1 MASPPSPHSAPN
13 SPLEPSSILPDMEPR
28 SQQITHQGSSPD
40 EAPTE
45 AHGDESAETVSPHH
59 RIPCE
64 PDTDPDAATQ
74 RSENSSIE
82 LINSNGEKE
91 SDLQSNGHSTKTSSS
106 PSETEITRNGDELR
120 KCWICY
126 TDESEDTPLNREW
139 RSPCPCALS
148 AHETC
153 LLDWLADMENT
164 DGYNLHREGATMLCP
179 QCKSEIHMSRP
190 RNLIL
195 DLVRKL
201 EGTLGRLVL
210 PGVAFTLAGTVW
222 AGCCAHGVYSMYLIF
237 GRENALQLLAGATQG
252 PWSPRLNLGLPLI
265 PISLIFSRT
274 RYSDGLLPAIP
285 VIFFATHHPYNQD
298 MDVQLWPPSAA
309 MTFAALPYV
318 KSFYNILY
326 KRFFGKLE
334 RRWIST
340 VRTRLNADDGNQD
353 GHGQGRDARNDQA
366 DGEIVMEIELQM
378 GLNGNGQQVV
388 HAIEEEERRNDEQ
401 PGNQVVAR
409 RQADVLRETT
419 NLADVI
425 LGALIFPA
433 ISAGMGGILKLALPK
448 AWTNAPL
455 PFERGRP
462 WLLQT
467 RWGRSVIGGC
477 VFVLLKDALTLYCRY
492 KRARLHSQRVILNY
506 DKNTKRPTL
515 PT

>member
-1 MASPPSPHSAPN
+1 MASPPSPPPAPDN
-13 SPLEPSSILPDMEPR
+13 PQESSSSFSDMEPQSR
-28 SQQITHQGSSPD
+28 RDNDREGAHDAVPVDSHAEESDDTVLLNRRLSSELEADAEVGTQLDEVSNVELIDCNREPETDSQSNVRPVTEFSS
-40 EAPTE
+40 PTE
-45 AHGDESAETVSPHH
+45 AEIS
-59 RIPCE
+59 R
-64 PDTDPDAATQ
+64 
-74 RSENSSIE
+74 
-82 LINSNGEKE
+82 KE
-91 SDLQSNGHSTKTSSS
+91 
-106 PSETEITRNGDELR
+106 DELR

-126 TDESEDTPLNREW
+126 TDESEDSPLNTEW

-148 AHETC
+148 AHEAC

-164 DGYNLHREGATMLCP
+164 DGYNLHKEGATMLCP

-195 DLVRKL
+195 DLVRKF
-201 EGTLGRLVL
+201 E
-210 PGVAFTLAGTVW
+210 GTVW
-222 AGCCAHGVYSMYLIF
+222 AGCCAHGVYSMYFIF
-237 GRENALQLLAGATQG
+237 GREKALQLLAGATQG
-252 PWSPRLNLGLPLI
+252 PWNPRLNLGLPLI
-265 PISLIFSRT
+265 PVSLILSRT

-298 MDVQLWPPSAA
+298 MDIQLWPPSAA

-326 KRFFGKLE
+326 KKFFGKLE
-334 RRWIST
+334 RQWIST
-340 VRTRLNADDGNQD
+340 VRTRLNADDGNQEGD
-353 GHGQGRDARNDQA
+353 GQGQGTDDDQA
-366 DGEIVMEIELQM
+366 EGEIVMEIELQV
-378 GLNGNGQQVV
+378 GLNGNEHQVI

-401 PGNQVVAR
+401 PGNQVLAR

-419 NLADVI
+419 NLADII

-448 AWTNAPL
+448 AWTNPPL

-506 DKNTKRPTL
+506 DRKTQQPVL
-515 PT
+515 PSA